1 MVARANSKSSR
12 RTRDM
17 VAAALV
23 TALMAATGWVAI
35 PLGAVPITLQTLG
48 VALAA
53 LLLPAGWAAASLAL
67 YVALG
72 AIGVPV
78 FAGGR
83 AGLGVVAGPIGGYL
97 VGFIVAA
104 GVAAFVRVATHQAK
118 APQVVADVIAG
129 IVLLAIVYVIGTG
142 WLAYS
147 LHLSLAKAVLA
158 GVVPFVVGD
167 AAKVA
172 VAIGLAA
179 AVRKAGVRL

>member
-1 MVARANSKSSR
+1 MIAEGVSTPSR
-12 RTRDM
+12 RTHDL
-17 VAAALV
+17 VAAALI
-23 TALMAATGWVAI
+23 TALMAATGWVSV

-78 FAGGR
+78 FAGGH
-83 AGLGVVAGPIGGYL
+83 AGLAIVAGPTGGYL
-97 VGFIVAA
+97 IGFVVAA
-104 GVAAFVRVATHQAK
+104 GAGAFVRVAMRRADASQL
-118 APQVVADVIAG
+118 VADTVAG
-129 IVLLAIVYVIGTG
+129 VIVLVLVYVVGTP

-147 LHLSLAKAVLA
+147 LHLTLAEAVLA
-158 GVVPFVVGD
+158 GVAPFVVGD
-167 AAKVA
+167 MAKVA

>member
-1 MVARANSKSSR
+1 MTAKATSPSSR

-17 VAAALV
+17 VAAALI
-23 TALMAATGWVAI
+23 TALMAATGWVSL

-78 FAGGR
+78 FAGGH
-83 AGLGVVAGPIGGYL
+83 AGLGVLVGPTGGYL
-97 VGFIVAA
+97 VGFIIAA
-104 GVAAFVRVATHQAK
+104 GIASFVRTATHQAK
-118 APQVVADVIAG
+118 APQLLADMIAG
-129 IVLLAIVYVIGTG
+129 IVLVSIVYIVGTA

-147 LHLSLAKAVLA
+147 LHLTVAAAAVA

-167 AAKVA
+167 TAKVA
-172 VAIGLAA
+172 AAIGIAS